1 MNKMAEKK
9 KGSRKRVILI
19 GNDVLEI
26 DFSDVRKVV
35 NQLERKYKPNYQRNK
50 KEITIF
56 IQKLK
61 DIWLKNPQ
69 VPFAQLIGYAL
80 RYGFCS
86 FKKDIEV
93 VLNIERLYGK
103 KRILISPEIKRIF
116 DDNNLNFKKR
126 RYQITFF
133 LGKLRKA
140 WRRNSCMPF
149 SELAARAIIGENFRS
164 FKTDEEIMENLQD
177 M

>member
-1 MNKMAEKK
+1 MEW
-9 KGSRKRVILI
+9 L
-19 GNDVLEI
+19 L
-26 DFSDVRKVV
+26 KVKW
-35 NQLERKYKPNYQRNK
+35 LKTLCQRNK

-93 VLNIERLYGK
+93 VLTIERLYNK
-103 KRILISPEIKRIF
+103 KRILISPEIPIPNRF
-116 DDNNLNFKKR
+116 TTGLF
-126 RYQITFF
+126 
-133 LGKLRKA
+133 
-140 WRRNSCMPF
+140 
-149 SELAARAIIGENFRS
+149 
-164 FKTDEEIMENLQD
+164 
-177 M
+177 